1 MFVST
6 ATASFPS
13 PHALQACRTEAEYAF
28 QQRKRIVPIIME
40 VGYKPSG
47 WLGALMGTRLYF
59 DMSDVNRVPSKVP
72 SLIKVRVR
80 EGVQGLRLMSVCSRG
95 EYLTHIRVCSR
106 YRPKGTMPSL
116 VPTKVSSLTQADVC
130 ESTPPSDPDLPH
142 SFTALTPMK
151 ELGPAGRVVIP
162 EDIAEEASTAA
173 ASTTTAASLIIS
185 LLSPL

>member
-72 SLIKVRVR
+72 SLIKVRR
-80 EGVQGLRLMSVCSRG
+80 GAGVTPVGSRG
-95 EYLTHIRVCSR
+95 GSYLTHIRVCAR
-106 YRPKGTMPSL
+106 RRL
-116 VPTKVSSLTQADVC
+116 RC
-130 ESTPPSDPDLPH
+130 PP
-142 SFTALTPMK
+142 
-151 ELGPAGRVVIP
+151 
-162 EDIAEEASTAA
+162 
-173 ASTTTAASLIIS
+173 
-185 LLSPL
+185 